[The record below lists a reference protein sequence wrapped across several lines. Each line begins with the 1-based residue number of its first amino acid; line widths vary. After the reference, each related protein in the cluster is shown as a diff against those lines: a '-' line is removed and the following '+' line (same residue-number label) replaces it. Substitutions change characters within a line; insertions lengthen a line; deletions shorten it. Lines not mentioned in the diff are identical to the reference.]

1 LTSPNPSLPDPS
13 PPPDFGGRCLQRRRR
28 GLLTPFPSRVYQSP
42 YLPSSIFAR
51 RIGDSSS
58 ACWLAAMN
66 SAFSE
71 DILADKLAKLNNTQ
85 QCIESILVL
94 FFSFKSLDIW
104 VVLWCLREN
113 AEQIV
118 QTWDK
123 QFRSSGKEQKIPFL
137 YLANDILQNSKRNGT
152 EFVEEFWKVL
162 PGALKDVTENGD
174 DRGKKVDIWQER
186 RVFGSRAGGIK
197 DVMLGTAPLPVLDMT
212 KKRSHSSSIK
222 IVKRDSRSVRLR
234 LGVGGTAE
242 RIVSALHTVL
252 SEQADED
259 ADLEKC
265 KTSMRHVGKMEK
277 DVDSACSKA
286 EDPRREVLCTEL
298 KDEEANMKKCIEKLK
313 VVEANRAAVVSELK
327 DALQDQES
335 ELEKVRTQLQL
346 AEAMVHEASNMQRRL
361 KNEPTI
367 PLPSSLEAGK
377 PLSNGQVKEQ
387 QKTAA
392 AILADK
398 IAASSNSQ
406 QILQSALSKF
416 AAEEA
421 KNSSET
427 HSDKRQKV
435 DQPSPVPSVAN
446 AAAFVPMPQ
455 VVATTAQQQP
465 QAILVQQTPMQSQA
479 PAPQY
484 NIYQA
489 PPQQY
494 VQQPGGVMMGMPY
507 NMNTLTPPPPPSGPQ
522 MMNLGRPSPSAP
534 QPPMAVMAQ
543 TQPPAP
549 PMLQQQMSMN
559 VAPQMQY
566 TLQQPGAPPFRP
578 MQPPPGMQFFHPPS
592 Q

>member
-1 LTSPNPSLPDPS
+1 
-13 PPPDFGGRCLQRRRR
+13 
-28 GLLTPFPSRVYQSP
+28 
-42 YLPSSIFAR
+42 
-51 RIGDSSS
+51 
-58 ACWLAAMN
+58 MN

-85 QCIESILVL
+85 QCIETLSH
-94 FFSFKSLDIW
+94 
-104 VVLWCLREN
+104 WCIYHRKN

-123 QFRSSGKEQKIPFL
+123 QFLSSSKEQKIPFL

-174 DRGKKVDIWQER
+174 DRGKKVASRLVDIWQER

-197 DVMLGTAPLPVLDMT
+197 DVMLGAAPLPVLDMT
-212 KKRSHSSSIK
+212 KKRSHSSAIK
-222 IVKRDSRSVRLR
+222 IVKRDSRSVKLR

-242 RIVSALHTVL
+242 KIVSALHTVQ
-252 SEQADED
+252 SEHADED

-286 EDPRREVLCTEL
+286 EDPRREVLCAEL
-298 KDEEANMKKCIEKLK
+298 KDEEANMKECIEKLK
-313 VVEANRAAVVSELK
+313 VVEANRAAVVSGLK
-327 DALQDQES
+327 EALQEQES

-361 KNEPTI
+361 RNEPTV
-367 PLPSSLEAGK
+367 PLPNSSSSVEPGK
-377 PLSNGQVKEQ
+377 ALPNGQVKEQ

-427 HSDKRQKV
+427 RPDKRQKT
-435 DQPSPVPSVAN
+435 DQPLQVPSVAN

-455 VVATTAQQQP
+455 VVATTQQQP
-465 QAILVQQTPMQSQA
+465 QAILVQQAPMQSQA
-479 PAPQY
+479 PAPQPQY
-484 NIYQA
+484 NMYQA
-489 PPQQY
+489 PPQQF

-507 NMNTLTPPPPPSGPQ
+507 NMNTMTPPPPPQPQ
-522 MMNLGRPSPSAP
+522 MMSLGRPS
-534 QPPMAVMAQ
+534 QPA
-543 TQPPAP
+543 AP
-549 PMLQQQMSMN
+549 PMLQQQMPMSL
-559 VAPQMQY
+559 APQMQFA
-566 TLQQPGAPPFRP
+566 LQQPGVPPFRP
-578 MQPPPGMQFFHPPS
+578 MQPPPPGMQYFHPQS

>member
-1 LTSPNPSLPDPS
+1 
-13 PPPDFGGRCLQRRRR
+13 
-28 GLLTPFPSRVYQSP
+28 
-42 YLPSSIFAR
+42 
-51 RIGDSSS
+51 
-58 ACWLAAMN
+58 MN

-85 QCIESILVL
+85 QCIETLSH
-94 FFSFKSLDIW
+94 
-104 VVLWCLREN
+104 WCIYHRKN
-113 AEQIV
+113 AGPIV

-123 QFRSSGKEQKIPFL
+123 QFHSSGKEQKVPFL

-174 DRGKKVDIWQER
+174 DRGKRVASRLVDIWQER
-186 RVFGSRAGGIK
+186 RVFGSRASGIK
-197 DVMLGTAPLPVLDMT
+197 DVMLGTVPLPVLDMT
-212 KKRSHSSSIK
+212 KKRSHSSAIK
-222 IVKRDSRSVRLR
+222 IVKRDSRSVKLR

-252 SEQADED
+252 SEQADEGT
-259 ADLEKC
+259 DLEKC

-298 KDEEANMKKCIEKLK
+298 KDEEVNMKKCIEKLK
-313 VVEANRAAVVSELK
+313 VVEANRATVVSELK
-327 DALQDQES
+327 EALQEQES

-361 KNEPTI
+361 KNEPTV
-367 PLPSSLEAGK
+367 PLPNPASSVEAGK

-398 IAASSNSQ
+398 IASASNSQ

-427 HSDKRQKV
+427 RSDKRQKL
-435 DQPSPVPSVAN
+435 DQPSPAPSVAN

-465 QAILVQQTPMQSQA
+465 QTILVQQTPMQSQA
-479 PAPQY
+479 PAPQPQY
-484 NIYQA
+484 NMYQA

-494 VQQPGGVMMGMPY
+494 VQQSGGLMMGMPY
-507 NMNTLTPPPPPSGPQ
+507 NMNTLTPPPPPAPQ

-534 QPPMAVMAQ
+534 HPPMAVMAQ

-549 PMLQQQMSMN
+549 PMLQQQMAMN

-566 TLQQPGAPPFRP
+566 ALQPPGVPPFRP